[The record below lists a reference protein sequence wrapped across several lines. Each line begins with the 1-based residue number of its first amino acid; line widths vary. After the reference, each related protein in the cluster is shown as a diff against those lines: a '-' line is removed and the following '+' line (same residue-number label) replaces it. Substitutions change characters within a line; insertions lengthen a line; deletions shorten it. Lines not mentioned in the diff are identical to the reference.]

1 MRLFQVIGTLPAYS
15 KRARRLMSE
24 GASFA
29 ERIEFF
35 LDDAFCGVHT
45 LLPNLNRQSD
55 SFFTHH
61 NEAEL
66 QRTWATEKGLSPKT
80 SLDDILLA
88 QIEEHKPDVFYTLST
103 ILVGSDLARRMPGCV
118 KAKIGWHA
126 QTSSTHDMSAY
137 LIVSN
142 FPTLNA
148 QYESR
153 GIKTCY
159 FAPAHDPALDRF
171 AANEARDIDVVFI
184 GTYSQYHTRRAPILE
199 AVASLQGRHKVAFA
213 LQPSRLNR
221 LAETPL
227 GWFGPL
233 RRYAMPADIRR
244 IAQSPVYGIES
255 YELVS
260 RAKIVLNGAGDI
272 GGNDRGNMRCWEA
285 LGARALM
292 VSDQGDY
299 PVGMV
304 DGETMLTYRSRDD
317 VAPIIEAALA
327 DPARRNRIANAGYAM
342 LRDRYSKAR
351 QWQDFKALVAN
362 NFT

>member
-1 MRLFQVIGTLPAYS
+1 MRLFQANGTLPAYS
-15 KRARRLMSE
+15 QRARSLTPRN
-24 GASFA
+24 ASFF
-29 ERIEFF
+29 ERMDVFRR
-35 LDDAFCGVHT
+35 DAYAAVHT
-45 LLPNLNRQSD
+45 LLPALQRQSEA
-55 SFFTHH
+55 FFTYC
-61 NEAEL
+61 NEVDL
-66 QRTWATEKGLSPKT
+66 QRAWAREMGMPDKA

-88 QIEEHKPDVFYTLST
+88 QVEEHRPDVFYTTST
-103 ILVGSDLARRMPGCV
+103 MIVSSATARRMPACV

-126 QTSSTHDMSAY
+126 QPSTSHDMSAY

-171 AANEARDIDVVFI
+171 AANEVRDIDILFI
-184 GTYSQYHTRRAPILE
+184 GTYSQYHTRRAPILD
-199 AVASLQGRHKVAFA
+199 AVAALQGRHKVVFA
-213 LQPSRLNR
+213 LQQSRLNR

-227 GWFGPL
+227 GWLGPL

-244 IAQSPVYGIES
+244 IAQPPVYGIES
-255 YELVS
+255 YELLS

-299 PVGMV
+299 PDGMA

-327 DPARRNRIANAGYAM
+327 DPARRDRIANAGYAM